1 MLPNPHLK
9 TLGFSDLD
17 RVAIIHADDIGMCQ
31 ATLPAA
37 AELFEFGLLSSA
49 ALMVPCPW
57 FPGAAAHALAH
68 PDLDYGVHLTLN
80 SEWDLFRWGPIS
92 TRDPRSGLLDEGGY
106 FHNRTAPTAEQ
117 ADLTALRLELDAQL
131 SRAGSGGLRITHA
144 DTHML
149 CLAHPRLVRVY
160 IEAARSAATLPVLM
174 RPGSAGWQKLGL
186 DDHPTE
192 VRQLFTELEEGGLP
206 MLDDFYMMNLDTHED
221 RLEEAKRAFEG
232 LQPGF
237 THFILHPAIETPELK
252 AMAPDWRCRM
262 ADYDTFRS
270 EELRA
275 HVREL
280 GVQVVGYEMLRA
292 AVPAIN

>member
-1 MLPNPHLK
+1 
-9 TLGFSDLD
+9 
-17 RVAIIHADDIGMCQ
+17 
-31 ATLPAA
+31 
-37 AELFEFGLLSSA
+37 
-49 ALMVPCPW
+49 
-57 FPGAAAHALAH
+57 
-68 PDLDYGVHLTLN
+68 
-80 SEWDLFRWGPIS
+80 
-92 TRDPRSGLLDEGGY
+92 
-106 FHNRTAPTAEQ
+106 
-117 ADLTALRLELDAQL
+117 
-131 SRAGSGGLRITHA
+131 
-144 DTHML
+144 
-149 CLAHPRLVRVY
+149 
-160 IEAARSAATLPVLM
+160 
-174 RPGSAGWQKLGL
+174 L